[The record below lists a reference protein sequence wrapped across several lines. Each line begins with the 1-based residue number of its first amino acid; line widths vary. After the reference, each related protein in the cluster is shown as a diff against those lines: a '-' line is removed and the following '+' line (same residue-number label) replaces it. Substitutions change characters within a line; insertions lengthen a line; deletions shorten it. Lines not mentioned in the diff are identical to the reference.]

1 MRTRKRCEGF
11 SFEMPVRD
19 SKVRVASRCLDT
31 QPEVSRDRE
40 GPFPTPSQ
48 QPRREE
54 LSCARA
60 RVHTTPP
67 THTHPTSPQ

>member
-19 SKVRVASRCLDT
+19 SKVRVASRWLDT

-40 GPFPTPSQ
+40 GPFPTPS
-48 QPRREE
+48 
-54 LSCARA
+54 
-60 RVHTTPP
+60 
-67 THTHPTSPQ
+67 